1 MSIENHTPSEAVHP
15 SAERICHMPGL
26 DPICLA
32 PWLQTL
38 RQDRTI
44 AQSMAQA
51 LTPTLLAAYI
61 DRFITTDQSPSRR
74 ALEDAL
80 DAQRSDLVRH
90 LTVWL
95 RRRPSVPQQEA
106 VWHALG
112 QWLRPSLLE
121 CVRHALEN
129 ALGLTHLEAL
139 SPEAQETTVQ
149 TYVGTTA
156 CPHAQ
161 VQELLHHD
169 TRGLVQAL
177 THALD
182 LPQRTH
188 EELQALLRLRPIQ
201 RAAEAPQS
209 AGPLFQTRTVT
220 PIATGGP
227 MLSSAQALL
236 RRDLWHED
244 DDGKPFYRRG
254 FKKGRYIEHYITNAD
269 PTSQDPEALAGKAA
283 WQIVEQFGIPTAYLH
298 LVFAAHA
305 AEQQQPWHDMFHLH
319 GHDLIQTLGMDRRTD
334 LTKAEKLQ
342 EIAKQA
348 GLLGS
353 VGVWV
358 VWSEGKRNLN
368 VRTSRM
374 WDVAIDIHG
383 HDNPRHTEVVPDEIT
398 LTVRPGLWTE
408 KFLNREGQQAR
419 TALRQFGYLAK
430 ETLQINPYHEE
441 LAAKLAVYLT
451 IMSRLRHTY
460 RVKNLLMAVESE
472 DTLDHASHD
481 RRRRY
486 DFKRRWDSALLTL
499 HERRWTIAFDAET
512 YPVSIRPDWAL
523 PEDIQPHIRQLPPGY
538 FTLLLAALITL
549 TPPDPIPRLITTGK
563 EKTSRKA
570 STHTPPHLVGSQVK
584 HAREAKGW
592 SQRHLARL
600 IGKSQGW
607 IALIERGKRTIR
619 PGDGERLQDVLELD
633 V

>member
-227 MLSSAQALL
+227 MLSSAQALGSL
-236 RRDLWHED
+236 LPMNFTKS
-244 DDGKPFYRRG
+244 KPS
-254 FKKGRYIEHYITNAD
+254 T
-269 PTSQDPEALAGKAA
+269 PTSTGSWPSIRLA
-283 WQIVEQFGIPTAYLH
+283 
-298 LVFAAHA
+298 
-305 AEQQQPWHDMFHLH
+305 
-319 GHDLIQTLGMDRRTD
+319 RT
-334 LTKAEKLQ
+334 
-342 EIAKQA
+342 
-348 GLLGS
+348 
-353 VGVWV
+353 
-358 VWSEGKRNLN
+358 
-368 VRTSRM
+368 
-374 WDVAIDIHG
+374 
-383 HDNPRHTEVVPDEIT
+383 IT
-398 LTVRPGLWTE
+398 LTCCTV
-408 KFLNREGQQAR
+408 
-419 TALRQFGYLAK
+419 
-430 ETLQINPYHEE
+430 
-441 LAAKLAVYLT
+441 
-451 IMSRLRHTY
+451 SRLR
-460 RVKNLLMAVESE
+460 
-472 DTLDHASHD
+472 
-481 RRRRY
+481 RRFTAICRP
-486 DFKRRWDSALLTL
+486 A
-499 HERRWTIAFDAET
+499 
-512 YPVSIRPDWAL
+512 IR
-523 PEDIQPHIRQLPPGY
+523 
-538 FTLLLAALITL
+538 
-549 TPPDPIPRLITTGK
+549 
-563 EKTSRKA
+563 
-570 STHTPPHLVGSQVK
+570 LV
-584 HAREAKGW
+584 
-592 SQRHLARL
+592 
-600 IGKSQGW
+600 
-607 IALIERGKRTIR
+607 
-619 PGDGERLQDVLELD
+619 
-633 V
+633 